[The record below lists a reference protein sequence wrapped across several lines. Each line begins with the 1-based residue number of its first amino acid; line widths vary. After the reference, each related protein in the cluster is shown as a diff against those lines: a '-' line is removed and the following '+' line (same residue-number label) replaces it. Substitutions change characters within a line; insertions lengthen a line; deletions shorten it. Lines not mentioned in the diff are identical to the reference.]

1 MVYWNVHRLL
11 DLQFRLAARVELI
24 HCLKLEVKFLQ
35 LVEPWGA
42 RLHCRD
48 NLTQRA
54 LIDRLDKKVLMYFYL
69 SIYPSMYLTI
79 QLSIDPSIHLSIYQS
94 IYHSIHPSIY
104 QSNRSSWQEGPP
116 WCGWVQP
123 DLRTTSCLAP
133 ASWAHPALTSCA
145 GSAQARSCGMPK
157 WAWLTG
163 KSFDKQ
169 QQI

>member
-1 MVYWNVHRLL
+1 MAQRRNAAQRRNGPAPQLKSAQTSANAIENHRRAMLAASEVFGDAAAAS
-11 DLQFRLAARVELI
+11 DLQFRFAAHVELI

-54 LIDRLDKKVLMYFYL
+54 LIDRLDKKVLMYFYI

-94 IYHSIHPSIY
+94 IYQSIHPSIY
-104 QSNRSSWQEGPP
+104 QSNRSS
-116 WCGWVQP
+116 
-123 DLRTTSCLAP
+123 
-133 ASWAHPALTSCA
+133 
-145 GSAQARSCGMPK
+145 
-157 WAWLTG
+157 
-163 KSFDKQ
+163 
-169 QQI
+169 